1 MESNLIRT
9 MLFGTIALMIIATV
23 VILFM
28 RLYKKHKKE
37 KSDRLAKEAVDKKR
51 QQNLKIQQQIGRDL
65 EICLT
70 EAINERQDNKY
81 VVNCY
86 PNNFGNTIFSIIIRD
101 VQFNVDVYQI
111 DINAEIKKIEF
122 IGNHN
127 RTSVYEINQIQ
138 EFKNIIRKKIAAL

>member
-51 QQNLKIQQQIGRDL
+51 QQNLKIQQL
-65 EICLT
+65 
-70 EAINERQDNKY
+70 
-81 VVNCY
+81 
-86 PNNFGNTIFSIIIRD
+86 
-101 VQFNVDVYQI
+101 
-111 DINAEIKKIEF
+111 
-122 IGNHN
+122 
-127 RTSVYEINQIQ
+127 
-138 EFKNIIRKKIAAL
+138 